1 MVNQSNNRN
10 FNQKRDKKEEWIYR
24 IVRILIIFAI
34 VWIIG
39 TKFAE
44 ISDTE
49 TASTA
54 PNVETDV
61 EANIETSVET
71 DFEAVDET
79 EIIAQESE
87 TPELEADENDI
98 TDGDNIET
106 DIILYTFRNQNL
118 LDKHYEK
125 HGIEMG
131 FSSPEEYELAAS
143 AVVSNPN
150 SLHKIEAEDG
160 DDVYFLEDTE
170 EFVVV
175 STDGYIRTYYFADID
190 YFNRQ

>member
-10 FNQKRDKKEEWIYR
+10 FNQKRDKKEEGIYR

-49 TASTA
+49 TAATA

-61 EANIETSVET
+61 EANIET
-71 DFEAVDET
+71 DFEAVD
-79 EIIAQESE
+79 
-87 TPELEADENDI
+87 
-98 TDGDNIET
+98 ET